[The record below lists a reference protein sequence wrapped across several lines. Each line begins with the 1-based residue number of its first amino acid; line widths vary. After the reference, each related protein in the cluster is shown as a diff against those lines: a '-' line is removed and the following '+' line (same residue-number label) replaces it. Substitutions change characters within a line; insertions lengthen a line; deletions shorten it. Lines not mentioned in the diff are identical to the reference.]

1 MLNQFH
7 DDLKKFTPLNKYTTM
22 KTVRIAANFINA
34 SIGRYT
40 MENLS
45 GSSVFQAFEYTAGE
59 DGYFNEE
66 KAVFS
71 ASYLRKIVTTLKSL
85 LNS

>member
-7 DDLKKFTPLNKYTTM
+7 DYLKKYTPLNMYTAM

-34 SIGRYT
+34 SIGRHT

-45 GSSVFQAFEYTAGE
+45 GSSVFQAYEHAAGN
-59 DGYFNEE
+59 DGYFNEK

-71 ASYLRKIVTTLKSL
+71 ASYLRNPT
-85 LNS
+85 